1 MPATTL
7 LDSLITSLHQASAYN
22 RHDQMPPAA
31 VLWPDKERQ
40 WEALLPL
47 LRTHLTILT
56 LGDYQPEIRQGPAY
70 YLRCMLAGTLEDR
83 LPDGAVPILYLPG
96 YSRQDIRAVEDCPK
110 PLRPLAEL
118 QYRGVLWTHKNGRDW
133 TVPGFLQSSDGGL
146 DIPVQGDTA
155 SKEALLRA
163 LPRLVHEPVARLR
176 SQAPLR
182 AAFFDELLNPDE
194 VRRLLKWMDD
204 PQGWRDQ
211 MAEAEWR
218 AFVSLCRNKYGLDP
232 EKESNLSAAERL
244 GNPSGVWQVVWQRY
258 SEVPE
263 AYPAIPELLRRAAP
277 SQPNLLGEN
286 ASPYY
291 PQDNEN
297 AEAELRDALLAL
309 EKSTSSQ
316 ARQALLK
323 MEERHG
329 HRRQWVWAKLGQA
342 PLALALVHLLELA
355 DGSSQPLAG
364 GTVQEIAAQYAEGGW
379 QVDGAVLAAL
389 AAVQNNG
396 DVAAVKA
403 AVLTLYRHWLTAA
416 ATALQQTIAVHP
428 AETYK
433 ASPPVSA
440 GPGEVLLFS
449 DALRYDLAHRLAGLL
464 TAQGF
469 VCDLDWRLTALPPVT
484 ATAKAAVAPVA
495 AGLVGNDGHNLAPAS
510 KASGTTVSI
519 AVLQGL
525 LDGAGYQVLKGDDLG
540 DPGHLAWTEQGAI
553 DSYGHNNGWKVAIH
567 ALAEVQSLAERI
579 AALLAHGWTEV
590 QVITDHGWLLL
601 PGGLPKAELPVHL
614 AHLRKGRCAVLKA
627 GAATDQQTV
636 PWHWNPDVAIAIAPG
651 IACFEAGKE
660 YEHGGVSPQ
669 ECVVPHL
676 RVRPAGASGVP
687 LAFGPIIWRGLR
699 CTCTVAGAPPEAT
712 VDLRRQSGVPASSL
726 TSGAKALEADGVASL
741 LVVEDDAIGAE
752 AMLVVLAADGS
763 VLLQTR
769 VVVGG

>member
-1 MPATTL
+1 MTATTL
-7 LDSLITSLHQASAYN
+7 LDALITSLHQASAYN
-22 RHDQMPPAA
+22 RHDQIPPVA

-40 WEALLPL
+40 WTPLLPL

-56 LGDYQPEIRQGPAY
+56 LGDYNPSIRQGPAY

-83 LPDGAVPILYLPG
+83 LPDAATPILYLPG
-96 YSRQDIRAVEDCPK
+96 YSRQEIRAVEDCPK

-146 DIPVQGDTA
+146 DIPVLGDTA

-163 LPRLVHEPVARLR
+163 LPKLIHEPLARLR

-194 VRRLLKWMDD
+194 VRRLLKWMDS
-204 PQGWRDQ
+204 PQAWRSQ

-218 AFVSLCRNKYGLDP
+218 AFVSLCRNKYEVDP
-232 EKESNLSAAERL
+232 ERDTALSAAERL

-258 SEVPE
+258 SEVPD
-263 AYPAIPELLRRAAP
+263 AYPAIPDLLRRAAP
-277 SQPNLLGEN
+277 PQPNLLGEN

-297 AEAELRDALLAL
+297 AEAQLRDGLLAL
-309 EKSTSSQ
+309 EKSASSL
-316 ARQALLK
+316 ARQAL
-323 MEERHG
+323 MELEQRHG
-329 HRRQWVWAKLGQA
+329 QRRQWVWARLGQA
-342 PLALALVHLLELA
+342 PLAQALAHLLELA
-355 DGSSQPLAG
+355 EKSLRPLAG
-364 GTVQEIAAQYAEGGW
+364 TTVPELAEAYTGWGW
-379 QVDGAVLAAL
+379 QVDAAVLAAL
-389 AAVQNNG
+389 ATVQSNG
-396 DVAAVKA
+396 DVAALKA
-403 AVLTLYRHWLTAA
+403 AILSLYRPWLTAA
-416 ATALQQTIAVHP
+416 ANAMQQAIAVRP
-428 AETYK
+428 TEAYI
-433 ASPPVSA
+433 ASPPVTA
-440 GPGEVLLFS
+440 QPGEVLLFS
-449 DALRYDLAHRLAGLL
+449 DALRYDLAHKLAGLL

-469 VCDLDWRLTALPPVT
+469 ACDLDWRLAALPPVT
-484 ATAKAAVAPVA
+484 ATAKVAVAPVA
-495 AGLVGNDGHNLAPAS
+495 SALVGGDGHTLAPAS
-510 KASGTTVSI
+510 KATGTGVSI
-519 AVLQGL
+519 AVLHGV

-540 DPGHLAWTEQGAI
+540 DPTRPAWTEQGAI

-579 AALLAHGWTEV
+579 GALLAHGWQEV
-590 QVITDHGWLLL
+590 QVVTDHGWLLL
-601 PGGLPKAELPVHL
+601 PGGLPKAELPMHL
-614 AHLRKGRCAVLKA
+614 THLRKGRCAVLKA

-669 ECVVPHL
+669 ECVVPCL
-676 RVRPAGASGVP
+676 RVRQVEANGAP
-687 LAFGPIIWRGLR
+687 LAIGPVVWRGLR
-699 CTCTVAGAPPEAT
+699 CTCAVTGSPPGAK
-712 VDLRRQSGVPASSL
+712 VDLRRQPGVPASSL
-726 TSGAKALEADGVASL
+726 TSAAKALEADGGASL
-741 LVVEDDAIGAE
+741 LVVEDDAIGVE
-752 AMLVVLAADGS
+752 AMLVVLAVDGS